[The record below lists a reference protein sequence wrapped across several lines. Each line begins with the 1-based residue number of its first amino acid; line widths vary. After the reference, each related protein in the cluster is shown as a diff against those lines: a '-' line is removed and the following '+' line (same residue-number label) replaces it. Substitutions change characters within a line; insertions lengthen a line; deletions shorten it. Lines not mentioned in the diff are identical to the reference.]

1 MIDMVAYSYNVVQ
14 LKGTLPRSDCFA
26 TVDAD
31 VVPLRFTASQAWD
44 LKQRENDD
52 KNPGSLDFLRY

>member
-1 MIDMVAYSYNVVQ
+1 MTVSV
-14 LKGTLPRSDCFA
+14 

-44 LKQRENDD
+44 LKQKENDD
-52 KNPGSLDFLRY
+52 KNPGSLDFSEKLK